1 MIGLPV
7 SNHRTTTAQRD
18 NPKPPAGPLRV
29 SVTSIV
35 IGLFA
40 NPIDQRQTPFT
51 PPVDLPDHTRQR
63 IESLLRFRA
72 TKEQSS
78 LFEQIRQ
85 HVMSSPDPLAAPAV
99 RAEVEK
105 LLGQPSALD
114 PQKNTDQLIQEI
126 IDSPVPSAP
135 KIRPVSSRLRRDLQ
149 NAPPSQDT
157 GNASLRKF
165 ADTLVDKADAELA
178 INTAYTLI
186 NALLND
192 KELALKGTQYTVHVE
207 PDSTF
212 GLALAELD
220 DALRSEPFKSFA
232 QTHDIDIE
240 SLVIDP
246 AGRLLLQQEDHDI
259 DISQYGKDS
268 FSKATSAVFK
278 AVTKVAGSSREPF
291 RFFGR
296 DRAFP
301 ELITNFYG
309 MPLPHDYSRNYNED
323 TLFNIGQLIREGTFP
338 SLRHSDP
345 LYEQQYAPVKQRQQ
359 QAKQQIVDLPAEQLD
374 QRLARYAPL
383 TAAQRVQEA
392 DEALAWQCSE
402 TLLKQL
408 PALNGGN
415 DNTPPMLNEVPEYST
430 FNQVRQQL
438 LNAFTSTT
446 FTDFAQKQGLD
457 PKTAR
462 INPDTGTLTA
472 NVKGVEITFTL
483 NDVSEKSEE
492 WSNVWLKIK
501 QAVQQMAAGS
511 HANVHY
517 PAPPTATLNEVMRFY
532 NEQMPPQP
540 DTRQPDWKEHQLNT
554 LLNRGLALVQNQT
567 FSALVDTS
575 LNDPQS
581 VAVRQNQ
588 QAVTQMLA
596 STPLSPSPLEKLAA
610 AIKASR
616 AALVE
621 AEDTPEDLLARA
633 EGELATTVHR
643 AMLELKLA
651 PEQAASKIIQ
661 LIPPNS
667 LFGQWRAYLHK
678 ALNSQGFK
686 AWAHEQKVDLASLRY
701 DPTDNALVSKVGA
714 QEQRF
719 TATAFAQKYPNY
731 FDALAPVLTAAQAFA
746 NQTQPIA
753 LLHAESN
760 GAPYQWVAN
769 FYSLSDTP
777 GSTRF
782 DQQAALMG
790 RTQQFP
796 NPPDNPENIVGWLA
810 RQNTAVGDSNDRYRL
825 IQALENWTPDSGSR
839 RLVVDPDSS
848 HQPKGVTTVA
858 EFISHNNWYPV
869 SSKADNDNLLK
880 ALQTRAP
887 HSPPLGNR
895 WGFLSTPLPL
905 NAAQRDELVEEAK
918 KRIGTNNTLLN
929 YLSSRVTN
937 LSTDPEQALEQLL
950 TCSDALELATDLQTR
965 IKVAVTST
973 SLRKLLLTYLIL
985 EVDPTAGTQHKT
997 IAGADLTD
1005 NDNVGR
1011 STHLRR
1017 ERFTQHLIENK
1028 GIPRHLAPAVAH
1040 LLLQG
1045 AAPQLLVKDVPKQ
1058 VTLGSP
1064 EDVEFTTA
1072 VNRIEWTAP
1081 GATAN
1086 MTYPEIMSL
1095 HNIRPISA
1103 LEAQIYSYAQMN
1115 PLLDWAAIHN
1125 NVDKNNYTLEQLK
1138 DSQQK
1143 LQAATQATAEA
1154 VQWLRTVEAPNRRD
1168 MALKVLREQF
1178 GSHIDYEKRFMIEN
1192 ELAGLISGRHYS
1204 LAEIYEA
1211 GRLDESWG
1219 QEGNHVDFDSL
1230 RKKAGEP
1237 GFPVINDEF
1246 DKAIKADFNLRRR
1259 HTTTLFEN
1267 MLNKLPVEE
1276 RKSLLYGDV
1285 EFLNVEGAGSGMVIT
1300 SIYNGARRDFA
1311 VYPTWGQIVR
1321 IADIDPDTPLGQKVS
1336 LEIDAEAFKTGTEPK
1351 SGVKSEVVLRA
1362 TDQRLLDDNNEPW
1375 PLPVSFP
1382 AHQENDAFSPHYVA
1396 GRLSKLAKVM
1406 VDSTYLYKSDFV
1418 DLHRNWSSNTLETAT
1433 QPRDFFKAIWHSLP
1447 GTSSLEDLYHGQF
1460 LKAGVDLGI
1469 DVAILV
1475 ATEGASNL
1483 WGLAKSAASWA
1494 AAKVSAGFIEKFGV
1508 KEVEA
1513 IELKDF
1519 TAATTT
1525 QSIRSLSRLQDG
1537 QLTEQTADMA
1547 NGSVWLSGAQDR
1559 ANITA
1564 IRQGNEWY
1572 AYDAK
1577 TMAAYGPALEGFVS
1591 DTSSVLKQETFSDG
1605 TKALVTEKP
1614 LAADAYTVTRT
1625 HGFDLINEG
1634 KVYRYDSRQPGLLRD
1649 LESADH
1655 YTPLESFEAWCPAPS
1670 IGGRVKRGANDVC
1683 FTKFIEEVSG
1693 ELKQELQALEH
1704 VRLFPSA
1711 PKFLRKGQFV
1721 IFERRRWKMVDGERG
1736 PKLHPVPGTKPI
1748 VYKSKITGTL
1758 KNEPEFG
1765 FFSAQHSEGLE
1776 RETRVVKLNRI
1787 TDAVD
1792 DKRELRGVIVNDKAH
1807 GSTAK
1812 YLVIEA
1818 DTAEFYYARLEETPG
1833 SQLTFNKCTRRE
1845 LPMVR
1850 AYRNKF
1856 SIRQGAANLPFD
1868 ANFIALPK
1876 LKFAFED
1883 LERTGYLKEDIDEL
1897 KAMCKNLTDEQQ
1909 REVVYQLQR
1918 AKAID
1923 KADIA
1928 LQPNQ
1933 VTALDHP
1940 ANFTSWTAEQQNKFY
1955 AQQAQDSVNRSM
1967 KATGL
1972 GPANQMH
1979 SKADL
1984 ARTEAADMTINWL
1997 RNTVPPGALNHPN
2010 LIVKSGA
2017 GNCGE
2022 MALLSENIIEKSGGK
2037 AQTWYVEGGDHVFTV
2052 VGGPASGGK
2061 ATIDFSQSEWKDA
2074 WIVDPWAEISCRA
2087 SEYTESVKKKM
2098 AEWDAK
2104 GLKIHTRGQW
2114 RKPVDP
2120 QWIKELTTHEKRAY

>member
-1 MIGLPV
+1 MIKLSL
-7 SNHRTTTAQRD
+7 SNPSVTTAQLDKQHPPVGRPLTSVISSVIRVF
-18 NPKPPAGPLRV
+18 NKPFDPGRAP
-29 SVTSIV
+29 SIV
-35 IGLFA
+35 
-40 NPIDQRQTPFT
+40 PID
-51 PPVDLPDHTRQR
+51 LPTHTRQR
-63 IESLLRFRA
+63 IEDLLRFA
-72 TKEQSS
+72 VTKGQSS
-78 LFEQIRQ
+78 LAEQINHQVR
-85 HVMSSPDPLAAPAV
+85 SLSDPLKTTAV

-105 LLGQPSALD
+105 LLNQPSALN
-114 PQKNTDQLIQEI
+114 PQKSYTQLIQEI
-126 IDSPVPSAP
+126 LDSPAHNRPT
-135 KIRPVSSRLRRDLQ
+135 IRPVASRSRRDLQ
-149 NAPPSQDT
+149 NAHSDQDT
-157 GNASLRKF
+157 GNALLRKF
-165 ADTLVDKADAELA
+165 ADTLVNKGDAALA
-178 INTAYTLI
+178 INTAYTLV
-186 NALLND
+186 NALLSA
-192 KELALKGTQYTVHVE
+192 EQLATKGTMYTVHVE

-220 DALRSEPFKSFA
+220 AALHAEPFKSFA
-232 QTHDIDIE
+232 QTHEIDIE
-240 SLVIDP
+240 SLIIDP
-246 AGRLLLQQEDHDI
+246 AGNIHLRLEDDDV
-259 DISQYGKDS
+259 DISHYDKDR
-268 FSKATSAVFK
+268 FLKATSTVFNAAK
-278 AVTKVAGSSREPF
+278 KLASPNGEPF

-301 ELITNFYG
+301 ELIANFYG
-309 MPLPHDYSRNYNED
+309 MQLPTDYSRNYQGD
-323 TLFNIGQLIREGTFP
+323 VLFKIGQLIREGTFP
-338 SLRHSDP
+338 SLSHSDP
-345 LYEQQYAPVKQRQQ
+345 LYEQQQAPAKRRQQ
-359 QAKQQIVDLPAEQLD
+359 EAKQQIVDLPAQQLD
-374 QRLARYAPL
+374 RYLARYAPP
-383 TAAQRVQEA
+383 TPAQRVQDA

-408 PALNGGN
+408 PQLNGAN
-415 DNTPPMLNEVPEYST
+415 ENTPLILNEVPEYST
-430 FNQVRQQL
+430 FNHVRRQL
-438 LNAFTSTT
+438 LSTLTGAAFTA
-446 FTDFAQKQGLD
+446 FAQKHGLD
-457 PKTAR
+457 PKTAC

-472 NVKGVEITFTL
+472 QVKGVETTFTL
-483 NDVSEKSEE
+483 NDVSEE
-492 WSNVWLKIK
+492 WSNVWLEIK
-501 QAVQQMAAGS
+501 QAVQRMAAGS
-511 HANVHY
+511 HADVHY
-517 PAPPTATLNEVMRFY
+517 PAPPTATLDEVMRFY

-540 DTRQPDWKEHQLNT
+540 DTQQPDWKTRQLTT
-554 LLNRGLALVQNQT
+554 LLSRGLALVQNKT
-567 FSALVDTS
+567 FSALADTS
-575 LNDPQS
+575 LNDPKS
-581 VAVRQNQ
+581 VAVRENQ
-588 QAVTQMLA
+588 QAVTQMLGD
-596 STPLSPSPLEKLAA
+596 TPLSPSPLEYLAA
-610 AIKASR
+610 AVKASR
-616 AALVE
+616 STPVAV
-621 AEDTPEDLLARA
+621 EDTPEDLLARA

-643 AMLELKLA
+643 AMLELKSN

-661 LIPPNS
+661 PIPPNS
-667 LFGQWRAYLHK
+667 LFGQWRAYLDK
-678 ALNSQGFK
+678 ALDSDGFK
-686 AWAHEQKVDLASLRY
+686 TWAHAQNLDLASLRY
-701 DPTDNALVSKVGA
+701 DPKDNALIGKV
-714 QEQRF
+714 EEVDQRF
-719 TATAFAQKYPNY
+719 TANDFAQKYPNY

-746 NQTQPIA
+746 NQSQPIA

-796 NPPDNPENIVGWLA
+796 NSPDNPENTLGWLA
-810 RQNTAVGDSNDRYRL
+810 RQKTAVGDSNDRYRL
-825 IQALENWTPDSGSR
+825 IQALETWTPDSGSR

-848 HQPKGVTTVA
+848 HQPKGVATVA

-869 SSKADNDNLLK
+869 SSKADNDNLLA
-880 ALQTRAP
+880 ALQTQAP
-887 HSPPLGNR
+887 HSPPLGNH
-895 WGFLSTPLPL
+895 WGFLSTQLPL
-905 NAAQRDELVEEAK
+905 SAAQRSKLLEEVK
-918 KRIGTNNTLLN
+918 NKIGADNTLLTH
-929 YLSSRVTN
+929 LGSRVTN
-937 LSTDPEQALEQLL
+937 LSTDPDQALEALL
-950 TCSDALELATDLQTR
+950 TSNEAFEIATHLQT
-965 IKVAVTST
+965 KMKGAASPT
-973 SLRKLLLTYLIL
+973 SLRQWLLSALIL
-985 EVDPTAGTQHKT
+985 ELDPTAGTQHKT

-1005 NDNVGR
+1005 EDNVGR
-1011 STHLRR
+1011 STQFRAD
-1017 ERFTQHLIENK
+1017 RFTERLIKNN
-1028 GIPRHLAPAVAH
+1028 GIPRDLARVMSR
-1040 LLLQG
+1040 LLQRG

-1058 VTLGSP
+1058 VTFGSP

-1086 MTYPEIMSL
+1086 MTYQEIMNR

-1125 NVDKNNYTLEQLK
+1125 NLDKNNYSLDQLK

-1143 LQAATQATAEA
+1143 LQASIQASAEA

-1168 MALKVLREQF
+1168 MALNVLREQF
-1178 GSHIDYEKRFMIEN
+1178 GSHIDYEKRFMVEN

-1230 RKKAGEP
+1230 RKKARAP

-1285 EFLNVEGAGSGMVIT
+1285 AFLNVDGAGSGMVIT
-1300 SIYNGARRDFA
+1300 SIYNGIRRDFA
-1311 VYPTWGQIVR
+1311 VYPAWDQVVR

-1336 LEIDAEAFKTGTEPK
+1336 LDIDAEAFKTGTEPK
-1351 SGVKSEVVLRA
+1351 SGVKSDVVLRA

-1406 VDSTYLYKSDFV
+1406 VDSTYLYRSDFV

-1433 QPRDFFKAIWHSLP
+1433 QPSDFFKAIWHSLP

-1475 ATEGASNL
+1475 ATEGASTL
-1483 WGLAKSAASWA
+1483 WGLAKSAGSWA

-1508 KEVEA
+1508 KEAEA

-1525 QSIRSLSRLQDG
+1525 QSTRSLSRLQDG
-1537 QLTEQTADMA
+1537 QLAVQTADMA
-1547 NGSVWLSGAQDR
+1547 TGSVSLSGAQDR
-1559 ANITA
+1559 AKITA
-1564 IRQGNEWY
+1564 IRQGSEWY

-1605 TKALVTEKP
+1605 TTALVTEQP
-1614 LAADAYTVTRT
+1614 LATDAYTVTRT

-1655 YTPLESFEAWCPAPS
+1655 YAPLESFEASCPAPD
-1670 IGGRVKRGANDVC
+1670 IGGRVKRGANDTC
-1683 FTKFIEEVSG
+1683 FTKFIEEVAG

-1711 PKFLRKGQFV
+1711 PKFLRKDQFV
-1721 IFERRRWKMVDGERG
+1721 IFERRRWKMVDGEMG
-1736 PKLHPVPGTKPI
+1736 PKLHPVPEIKPI
-1748 VYKSKITGTL
+1748 VYQSKITGTL

-1765 FFSAQHSEGLE
+1765 FFNAQNSEGLE

-1792 DKRELRGVIVNDKAH
+1792 DKRELRGVIVNDTAP
-1807 GSTAK
+1807 GSTNK

-1818 DTAEFYYARLEETPG
+1818 DTAEFYYARLEKAPG
-1833 SQLTFNKCTRRE
+1833 SQLTFNKCTPRE
-1845 LPMVR
+1845 LPMVT

-1876 LKFAFED
+1876 LKSAFKA
-1883 LERTGYLKEDIDEL
+1883 LERAGYLKEDIDEL
-1897 KAMCKNLTDEQQ
+1897 KALCKNLTDEQQ

-1918 AKAID
+1918 AKAIG

-1933 VTALDHP
+1933 VAALEQP

-1955 AQQAQDSVNRSM
+1955 AQQAQESVNRYM

-1972 GPANQMH
+1972 GPSNQMR
-1979 SKADL
+1979 SIADV
-1984 ARTEAADMTINWL
+1984 ARADAANMTIVWL
-1997 RNTVPPGALNHPN
+1997 RKTVPPEALNRSN

-2022 MALLSENIIEKSGGK
+2022 MALLSGDIIEKSGGK
-2037 AQTWYVEGGDHVFTV
+2037 AKQWYVKEGDHVFTV

-2061 ATIDFSQSEWKDA
+2061 ATVDFSQSEWKDA
-2074 WIVDPWAEISCRA
+2074 WIVDPWAEISCKA
-2087 SEYTESVKKKM
+2087 SEYTELVKKKM

-2104 GLKIHTRGQW
+2104 GLQIQTRGQW
-2114 RKPVDP
+2114 RRPVDP
-2120 QWIKELTTHEKRAY
+2120 QWIKELTTHEKRPY